1 MDLAV
6 HIISVQ
12 MQCEAFWQGLLM
24 AFPEAWGRNLS
35 CKAPIDDAYSV
46 KMQSRSARGHLELS
60 TVRILVID
68 DYAPWRRFIT
78 STLQKLPEF
87 QIVGEGTDGMEAV
100 EKAQELQ
107 PDLILLD
114 IGLPKLDGI
123 KAAARIRECAPKA
136 RILFFTENSS
146 PDIAEEAMRTG
157 ADGYVVKAGAAEE
170 LLPAITAILLGKQFV
185 SSLLSGDHKPK

>member
-1 MDLAV
+1 
-6 HIISVQ
+6 
-12 MQCEAFWQGLLM
+12 
-24 AFPEAWGRNLS
+24 
-35 CKAPIDDAYSV
+35 
-46 KMQSRSARGHLELS
+46 MQSRSARGNLELS

-68 DYAPWRRFIT
+68 DYEPWRRFIT
-78 STLQKLPEF
+78 STLQKMPEF

-123 KAAARIRECAPKA
+123 KAASRIRECAPKA

-157 ADGYVVKAGAAEE
+157 ADGYVVKAGAAQE
-170 LLPAITAILLGKQFV
+170 LLPAITAILLGQRFV